1 MQCVYIKDA
10 ADLAY
15 LNTFSLSMFVGAN
28 VVASS
33 VAVLEMVARNNP
45 ALLKS

>member
-1 MQCVYIKDA
+1 MYIKDA

-15 LNTFSLSMFVGAN
+15 LNTFSLSIMFVGAN